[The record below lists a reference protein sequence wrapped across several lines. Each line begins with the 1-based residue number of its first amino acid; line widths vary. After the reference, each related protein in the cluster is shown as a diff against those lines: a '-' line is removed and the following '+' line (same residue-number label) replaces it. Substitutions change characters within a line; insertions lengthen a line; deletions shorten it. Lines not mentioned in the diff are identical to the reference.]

1 MKALRIASIALVMIL
16 TLATATVFAT
26 GQRDVAAVDEVV
38 RDGTGPSWAW
48 DTSPVTLSMYVHE
61 GWYNK
66 QWDVE
71 STLLDRYVTDK
82 TGVKLEITTP
92 AGEGAERLNAMIA
105 AGDLPDIVTI
115 GWYEEQFPLLQASGM
130 LHPLEQLVD
139 QYAPTFWNIIPET
152 MRLWYTY
159 DDGHWYG
166 FPGFFW
172 APEHITEETFLETNQ
187 GMIAR
192 QDIMDDLGI
201 VPEDFTTQDRMIEAL
216 RKVRDA
222 QIEYNGQRV
231 TPVNLGNLA
240 TSWHSVM
247 TNFPDFFA
255 VPREDSDGNL
265 IDRRYHPK
273 FLEAMQ
279 FINRMYREGFISRDN
294 FTMQRTHVE
303 EWISSGRVFLAIV
316 NIADYK
322 TPMNNLYEFDNDA
335 KMVPVGPV
343 LAQDG
348 ARPYFSP
355 RAFAGWTVSMVS
367 RNARRPDRVI
377 RFFEYA
383 YSEEG
388 QQELQ
393 HGVPGT
399 TFNMVDGRVQYTEEF
414 LAEQER
420 DAAAAW
426 ARHGANNF
434 WWFYNPPY
442 QQSIEAPPEPPALGY
457 NMDRYF
463 GQYSFPDM
471 AWANIDPPG
480 GTEEAIIRGEASVFW
495 EEQIP
500 WMIMADSA
508 AEVERIWRAALEEL
522 DARGWQKVLAYQNER
537 FQENKERLNLEFA
550 WPPNQR

>member
-1 MKALRIASIALVMIL
+1 MSRKVIATIAMLMVTLVGV
-16 TLATATVFAT
+16 AFAT
-26 GQRDVAAVDEVV
+26 GQRETAAQTAVI
-38 RDGTGPSWAW
+38 RQGTGPSWTW

-66 QWDVE
+66 QWDVQ

-82 TGVKLEITTP
+82 TGVRFEITTP

-115 GWYEEQFPLLQASGM
+115 GWYEEQFPLLQSSGM
-130 LHPLEQLVD
+130 VRPLTRLIDE
-139 QYAPTFWNIIPET
+139 YAPTFWDIIPES
-152 MRLWYTY
+152 MKLWYTY
-159 DDGHWYG
+159 EDGNWYG

-192 QDIMDDLGI
+192 QDLMEQLGI

-222 QIEYNGQRV
+222 NITYNGRRV

-247 TNFPDFFA
+247 INFPDFFA
-255 VPREDSDGNL
+255 IPREDRDGNL
-265 IDRRYHPK
+265 VDRRYHPK

-279 FINRMYREGFISRDN
+279 FINLMYREGFISRDN
-294 FTMQRTHVE
+294 FTMQRAQVE
-303 EWISSGRVFLAIV
+303 EAISAGAVFLAIV

-322 TPMNNLYEFDNDA
+322 TPMTNLYQFDNA
-335 KMVPVGPV
+335 AMMVPVGPV
-343 LAQDG
+343 LARDG
-348 ARPYFSP
+348 AQPFFSP

-367 RNARRPDRVI
+367 ANARRADRAI

-388 QQELQ
+388 QLALQ
-393 HGVPGT
+393 YGVPGV

-420 DAAAAW
+420 DSAAAW

-434 WWFYNPPY
+434 WWFYRPPFH
-442 QQSIEAPPEPPALGY
+442 QMVAAEPEPPALGY

-463 GQYSFPDM
+463 GQFAFPDM
-471 AWANIDPPG
+471 AWANTDPPG
-480 GTEEAIIRGEASVFW
+480 GTEEAIIRGEAGVFW

-500 WMIMADSA
+500 RMIMAGSA
-508 AEVERIWRAALEEL
+508 AEVEQIWRAALQRL
-522 DARGWQKVLAYQNER
+522 DAMGWQQTLAYQNRR
-537 FQENKERLNLEFA
+537 FQENKERLNLDFA
-550 WPPNQR
+550 WPPNRR